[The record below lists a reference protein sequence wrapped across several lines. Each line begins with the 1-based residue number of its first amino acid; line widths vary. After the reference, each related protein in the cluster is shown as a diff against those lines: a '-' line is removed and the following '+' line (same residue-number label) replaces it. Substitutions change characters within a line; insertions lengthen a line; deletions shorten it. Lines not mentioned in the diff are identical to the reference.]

1 MNQESQH
8 ACTGHSRVHKDEASH
23 HSSQA
28 FYPATKAD
36 TPNQSSSQQHQEHH
50 RITPQNSLSV
60 TELEKSD
67 EPTYSAAAAGDSGAP
82 SLRPDDLS
90 KLIGALA
97 LHVAVRVVQA
107 ERERGARGAA
117 GLRAPDL
124 GGVAPHHLRVRAA
137 LPPRGARVVGVG
149 VVPPLRH
156 PQRHHLGGARAVARP
171 PLVGAVG
178 AGPNVR
184 ERAPALPPLLRHR
197 PRGRRSQAGVPPQRG
212 HAHRRARLV
221 VRRQVLVRRCV
232 AAAAGATLLRLG
244 HLARARAGRH
254 EDARAVGRR
263 RRGAEREEGGEE
275 QARRGHGRGEQEEV
289 VVAARVRH

>member
-1 MNQESQH
+1 
-8 ACTGHSRVHKDEASH
+8 
-23 HSSQA
+23 
-28 FYPATKAD
+28 
-36 TPNQSSSQQHQEHH
+36 
-50 RITPQNSLSV
+50 
-60 TELEKSD
+60 
-67 EPTYSAAAAGDSGAP
+67 
-82 SLRPDDLS
+82 
-90 KLIGALA
+90 
-97 LHVAVRVVQA
+97 VRVVQA

-171 PLVGAVG
+171 PLVRAVG
-178 AGPNVR
+178 AGPHVR

-197 PRGRRSQAGVPPQRG
+197 PRGRRSQARVPPQRG

-221 VRRQVLVRRCV
+221 VRRQVLVRRRV

-244 HLARARAGRH
+244 HRARAARH